1 MIELPPLPDYIYGAE
16 TGEYEKV
23 LPMAEVRAYGEACAR
38 AAIEASAKACEDM
51 QVTGSPDYYPAQA
64 FNGACRTCAG
74 GLRALVIA
82 PSGPSS
88 SQTRS

>member
-1 MIELPPLPDYIYGAE
+1 MIELPPLPDVREAW
-16 TGEYEKV
+16 
-23 LPMAEVRAYGEACAR
+23 LPTRVMGDMMRAYGEACAR

-74 GLRALVIA
+74 GLRALVTA
-82 PSGPSS
+82 PSSQSS